1 MFRRDYILHQIEEFG
16 RVLAAIM
23 GLRREKKFDEAQQKI
38 DHAYKN
44 ILKLSSD
51 FAKNHTTDEIL
62 DVLKNEKGMDN
73 QMIRMVAELLYEEG
87 LTLHDRQDDQEMM
100 RITLERANV
109 LFNYLMNADTVFS
122 FDWYEKQNKIQELLQ
137 KPD

>member
-1 MFRRDYILHQIEEFG
+1 
-16 RVLAAIM
+16 
-23 GLRREKKFDEAQQKI
+23 
-38 DHAYKN
+38 
-44 ILKLSSD
+44 
-51 FAKNHTTDEIL
+51 
-62 DVLKNEKGMDN
+62 
-73 QMIRMVAELLYEEG
+73 MIRMVAELLYEEG
-87 LTLHDRQDDQEMM
+87 LTLHDRQDDPEMM